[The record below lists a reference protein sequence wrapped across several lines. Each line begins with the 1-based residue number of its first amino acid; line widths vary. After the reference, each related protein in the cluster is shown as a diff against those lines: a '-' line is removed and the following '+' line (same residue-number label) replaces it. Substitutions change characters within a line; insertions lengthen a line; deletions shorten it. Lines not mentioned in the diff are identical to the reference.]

1 MGVFFYMSIGW
12 IKVHRKLKEHWIWSD
27 PIKFQWWLIMLLEV
41 NHKPNKINLGFS
53 LYEVKRG
60 QSARSLR
67 TWSDLFNSNTK
78 SVSLFFSMLEKDG
91 MITKEIIGKGKQSTT
106 LINITK
112 YECYQGT
119 DETQET
125 TQEHTQGKRNR
136 LRERDTNKNDK
147 NIKNDNNDKKS
158 SNSVELTPTKKHSF
172 ENSIYFE
179 KKIFKEAFPDWERE
193 KLAKY
198 YESALLYSQS
208 KGVKYLNWAAAIK
221 NWEKRDNQT
230 IKNGKSEFEK
240 NRNAVEQRIRQAD
253 EYIAEVVFGKHQRID
268 NEQSDSIG
276 ID

>member
-1 MGVFFYMSIGW
+1 LLKFSENYK
-12 IKVHRKLKEHWIWSD
+12 IKKEKSAERLKQWRENQNVAENVTHSEHVRNASKVKIS
-27 PIKFQWWLIMLLEV
+27 KV
-41 NHKPNKINLGFS
+41 NRSK
-53 LYEVKRG
+53 VKV
-60 QSARSLR
+60 
-67 TWSDLFNSNTK
+67 NT
-78 SVSLFFSMLEKDG
+78 
-91 MITKEIIGKGKQSTT
+91 
-106 LINITK
+106 
-112 YECYQGT
+112 
-119 DETQET
+119 
-125 TQEHTQGKRNR
+125 
-136 LRERDTNKNDK
+136 
-147 NIKNDNNDKKS
+147 
-158 SNSVELTPTKKHSF
+158 NSVELALTKKHSF

-253 EYIAEVVFGKHQRID
+253 QYIAEVVFGNDKRIN